1 MKKIKWLHLSIHST
15 QESWRELC
23 EETHFWL
30 EQMERISLIENHFH
44 IKFQLPE
51 QASETDYLTIDI
63 LSDALNRKSVRR
75 LPAVKMPHPGLRKKF
90 TQETDIWYND
100 GADLPDLQLFGY
112 YFHPTA
118 QYIAAGEFSKKA
130 YGICR
135 TLHRT
140 PDPP

>member
-75 LPAVKMPHPGLRKKF
+75 LPSKCRIPVCAKNLRRRP
-90 TQETDIWYND
+90 TSGTT
-100 GADLPDLQLFGY
+100 
-112 YFHPTA
+112 TA
-118 QYIAAGEFSKKA
+118 Q
-130 YGICR
+130 ICR
-135 TLHRT
+135 ISSFSDTIFT
-140 PDPP
+140 PRRNISPPENLAKKRITYN

>member
-75 LPAVKMPHPGLRKKF
+75 LPAVKMPHP
-90 TQETDIWYND
+90 DNV
-100 GADLPDLQLFGY
+100 
-112 YFHPTA
+112 
-118 QYIAAGEFSKKA
+118 
-130 YGICR
+130 
-135 TLHRT
+135 
-140 PDPP
+140 